1 MARDLHSVLDAVLD
15 GILLIDRDGCVE
27 DVNTEACRIFGASAE
42 SIRGISIDELIDPGR
57 AIVDL
62 ARRVV
67 ETGQPFVQD
76 EVIFER
82 RNGASLTID
91 VSVSPLF
98 DAEQGS
104 TLDGA
109 VVVIRDRTITN
120 SLREI
125 VNQQEQLASYGLIAA
140 GIAHEVKNPLGGIR
154 GAAELIERW
163 SGDDRSTRAASLIVR
178 EVDRISDLV
187 EELMVFARGEELSL
201 APLNTHQILDSVIE
215 LVRLDPLSDGIAI
228 ERAYDPSIPEIMAD
242 ADRLQQVFLNLMRNA
257 LQAMKAGTG
266 RLRIE
271 TRMTLD
277 QRLTGKDLASLP
289 TVQVVIK
296 DNGSGISPEVFDRL
310 ATPFFTTRQ
319 KGTGLGLAVSKHW
332 VNRHHG
338 TLKISSSP
346 GEGTTVRVNLPLE
359 PVKDPTRVET
369 EKRASA

>member
-1 MARDLHSVLDAVLD
+1 VARELQSVLDAVLD

-27 DVNTEACRIFGASAE
+27 DVNTEACRIFGVSAE
-42 SIRGISIDELIDPGR
+42 SIRGISIDKLIDPRR

-76 EVIFER
+76 EVVFER
-82 RNGASLTID
+82 RNGPSLSID
-91 VSVSPLF
+91 VSVSPIF
-98 DAEQGS
+98 DAELGS

-163 SGDDRSTRAASLIVR
+163 SGDDRSTRAAALIVR

-201 APLNTHQILDSVIE
+201 APVNAHQILDSVIE
-215 LVRLDPLSDGIAI
+215 LVRLDPLSEGIVI

-242 ADRLQQVFLNLMRNA
+242 ADRLQQVFLNLVRNA

-266 RLRIE
+266 RLQIE

-277 QRLTGKDLASLP
+277 QRLTGKDLTSIP
-289 TVQVVIK
+289 TVQVVIR

-319 KGTGLGLAVSKHW
+319 KGTGLGLAVSRHW

-338 TLKISSSP
+338 TLKISSPP

-359 PVKDPTRVET
+359 PVKDPTRADT

>member
-1 MARDLHSVLDAVLD
+1 VARELQSVLDAVLD
-15 GILLIDRDGCVE
+15 GILLIDREGCVE
-27 DVNTEACRIFGASAE
+27 DVNTEACRIFGISAE
-42 SIRGISIDELIDPGR
+42 SIRGISIDKLIDPGR
-57 AIVDL
+57 AIVGL

-82 RNGASLTID
+82 HKAPSLSID

-98 DAEQGS
+98 DVEQGS

-163 SGDDRSTRAASLIVR
+163 SGDDRSTQAASLIVR

-201 APLNTHQILDSVIE
+201 APVNAHQILDSVIE
-215 LVRLDPLSDGIAI
+215 LVRLDPLSEGIVI

-242 ADRLQQVFLNLMRNA
+242 ADRLQQVFLNLIRNA

-266 RLRIE
+266 RLQIE
-271 TRMTLD
+271 SRMTLD
-277 QRLTGKDLASLP
+277 QRLTGKDLSSIP

-296 DNGSGISPEVFDRL
+296 DNGSGISPEVYERL

-319 KGTGLGLAVSKHW
+319 KGTGLGLAVSRHW

-338 TLKISSSP
+338 TLKISSPP
-346 GEGTTVRVNLPLE
+346 GEGTTVRVNLPLD
-359 PVKDPTRVET
+359 PVKDTTRVDT